1 MKRSTM
7 VILSIV
13 LVLGMNS
20 PLRVPVKAAGVNY
33 YVAVGAASSGSCT
46 IATPCSL
53 EYALS
58 LANATPEEDR
68 IFLQSGTYTKSVDS
82 SSAFLLINESLKI
95 AGGCNNTYTSCAPGN
110 PATILDGQAK
120 RRVIRIALN
129 NNGSISLDNLKIVW
143 GNGGNTSEGY
153 CLGGEAGCGG
163 GVYVSSDVNNVDLT
177 IDQCKFEGN
186 RAKLDAGASPV
197 QEGSGGAIYWVNPGT
212 LTIGNSTFY
221 GNTAINT
228 GEGRGG
234 AIFQLYGTSSIINSY
249 FRQNNCNWDTSDGYG
264 CAVYSNGNVLSFMAN
279 NTFYMNNEVPT
290 DSGAANKEGSA
301 VYVAYDTSHILKA
314 NTFTSNRGGS
324 VYALVPSVD
333 GHGLQIAM
341 NKFWE
346 NRANNLISVH
356 SYSGSNQSVYILSN
370 FLGFDSPDAVPT
382 YKSAIDIYNMSET
395 RSLYVKAWHNSIG
408 YINRGFLASYN
419 VNLDITNNIIAFAEQ
434 AVFELTP
441 TQVNTTG
448 SDNIVFEVDY
458 IAEMPATR
466 LHETSPSFV
475 DGVNGDFHV
484 AYYSDAID
492 RGLEG
497 LNPPIFT
504 DIDEQP
510 RPKFNPDIGADEF
523 NPYVIS
529 LPIIFK

>member
-1 MKRSTM
+1 
-7 VILSIV
+7 
-13 LVLGMNS
+13 
-20 PLRVPVKAAGVNY
+20 
-33 YVAVGAASSGSCT
+33 
-46 IATPCSL
+46 
-53 EYALS
+53 
-58 LANATPEEDR
+58 
-68 IFLQSGTYTKSVDS
+68 
-82 SSAFLLINESLKI
+82 
-95 AGGCNNTYTSCAPGN
+95 
-110 PATILDGQAK
+110 
-120 RRVIRIALN
+120 
-129 NNGSISLDNLKIVW
+129 
-143 GNGGNTSEGY
+143 
-153 CLGGEAGCGG
+153 
-163 GVYVSSDVNNVDLT
+163 
-177 IDQCKFEGN
+177 
-186 RAKLDAGASPV
+186 
-197 QEGSGGAIYWVNPGT
+197 
-212 LTIGNSTFY
+212 
-221 GNTAINT
+221 
-228 GEGRGG
+228 
-234 AIFQLYGTSSIINSY
+234 
-249 FRQNNCNWDTSDGYG
+249 
-264 CAVYSNGNVLSFMAN
+264 
-279 NTFYMNNEVPT
+279 
-290 DSGAANKEGSA
+290 
-301 VYVAYDTSHILKA
+301 
-314 NTFTSNRGGS
+314 
-324 VYALVPSVD
+324 
-333 GHGLQIAM
+333 
-341 NKFWE
+341 
-346 NRANNLISVH
+346 
-356 SYSGSNQSVYILSN
+356 
-370 FLGFDSPDAVPT
+370 
-382 YKSAIDIYNMSET
+382 MSET